1 MGGITRRRL
10 LIGGVAA
17 LTVGA
22 VGTYFARRR
31 RSAPIGFTLS
41 PDELAQARAWLAS
54 TPAID
59 MHAHP
64 GRSFVHQAEHLSTK
78 LSLYALRGS
87 FETATIADMR
97 AGGLATSV
105 FAAVS
110 DFQVLDLVD
119 NGLKTIREFAPGE
132 ALASYRRQVARLK
145 SLVDAGLVYPVL
157 VAADIEAARRANRIG
172 AIFAVE
178 GGDFLEGKPERVA
191 AAFADGV
198 RSITL
203 MHYRGNELGDITTE
217 PPRHGGLTPA
227 GIAVVQ
233 EMNRLGMVIDVAH
246 ATEASVRGV
255 LASASKPVM
264 ASHTHLHSAEHSH
277 PRFIGRDLARAI
289 ASAGGVIGAW
299 PAGIGISDL
308 DGFLGRIIE
317 LVDALGIEH
326 VGMGTDMDANYQPV
340 LDNYL
345 KLPWLVGGLL
355 RRGLSKPDIARI
367 MGGNFLR
374 VFAANQVL

>member
-1 MGGITRRRL
+1 MARITRRTV
-10 LIGGVAA
+10 LIGAAAA
-17 LTVGA
+17 LTMGA
-22 VGTYFARRR
+22 VGAYFARR

-41 PDELAQARAWLAS
+41 SDELAQARALLAGM
-54 TPAID
+54 PAID

-64 GRSFVHQAEHLSTK
+64 GRSFVHQAEHLSTR

-132 ALASYRRQVARLK
+132 ALASYRRQIARFK
-145 SLVDAGLVYPVL
+145 SLVDDGLVYPVL
-157 VAADIEAARRANRIG
+157 AAADVEAARRGNRAG
-172 AIFAVE
+172 AIFSVE

-198 RSITL
+198 RTITL
-203 MHYRGNELGDITTE
+203 MHYRGNELGDIMTE
-217 PPRHGGLTPA
+217 LPRHGGLTPA

-255 LASASKPVM
+255 LAHTGKPIM
-264 ASHTHLHSAEHSH
+264 ASHTHLHGAAEKSH
-277 PRFIGRDLARAI
+277 PRFISRDLARAI
-289 ASAGGVIGAW
+289 ASAGGVVGAW

-308 DGFLGRIIE
+308 NGFLGRIIE

-326 VGMGTDMDANYQPV
+326 VGLGTDMDANYQPV

-374 VFAANQVL
+374 VFAANQVS